1 MVRID
6 VIIFKLSIIINIIVG
21 CSKIEIKWGLFS
33 SFFASATP
41 ISTMLIIIIV
51 PISLAI
57 SRGDGDDHNWLNNFC
72 GFNGGYTWSF
82 FTWWLT

>member
-1 MVRID
+1 MVRTD

-41 ISTMLIIIIV
+41 ISTMLIIV

-57 SRGDGDDHNWLNNFC
+57 SRWDGDDHNWLNNFG
-72 GFNGGYTWSF
+72 GFNCWDTFSF
-82 FTWWLT
+82 FTWWET